1 MIIGIP
7 KEIKTHEY
15 RVGMTPSGVAELKND
30 AHTILVEAGAGEGS
44 GFTDNEYLD
53 ADADIVDK
61 ETIFERSE
69 LIVKVKEPLPS
80 EYHLMKEGLAIF
92 TYLHLAPNRELTQLL
107 LRQKIT
113 GLGYETLQKNGMLPL
128 LVPMSAIAGR
138 MAPLVGSYYLQRP
151 HGGNGV
157 LPTGIAGSRPAKA
170 VILGAGVVGFN
181 AARVCAGL
189 EMETIVINRSIE
201 RLERLGELFMGKIKT
216 LPLTPQHVKEE
227 IRDADIVVGA
237 ILVPGAKTPIL
248 ITRSMLGTMKKGAV
262 IVDVSIDQ
270 GGCAETSRPT
280 THSDPIYEVAGI
292 VHYMVANMPGAYP
305 RTATLAL
312 TDATLPY
319 IKALAVMGIEGAL
332 KKDTTIRSALNT
344 WGGEIVHEGLAQ
356 IYKAQNNTAAFNS

>member
-7 KEIKTHEY
+7 KEIKSNEY

-30 AHTILVEAGAGEGS
+30 GHTILVESGAGEGS

-53 ADADIVDK
+53 TDADVVNR
-61 ETIFERSE
+61 ETVFERSE
-69 LIVKVKEPLPS
+69 LIVKVKEPVPS
-80 EYHLMKEGLAIF
+80 EYTLLKEGVAIF

-107 LRQKIT
+107 LRKKIT

-151 HGGNGV
+151 HGGTGV
-157 LPTGIAGSRPAKA
+157 LPSGIAGIRPAKA

-181 AARVCAGL
+181 AARTCAGL
-189 EMETIVINRSIE
+189 EMETIVINRGIE

-216 LPLTPQHVKEE
+216 LPLTPQYIKQE

-237 ILVPGAKTPIL
+237 ILVPGERTPLL
-248 ITRSMLGTMKKGAV
+248 ITRIMLETMKKGAV

-280 THSDPIYEVAGI
+280 THTDPVYEVAG
-292 VHYMVANMPGAYP
+292 VLHYMVANMPGAYP
-305 RTATLAL
+305 RTSTLAL
-312 TDATLPY
+312 THATLPY
-319 IKALAVMGIEGAL
+319 IKVLAAKGIEGAIRE
-332 KKDTTIRSALNT
+332 DTAITTALNT
-344 WGGEIVHEGLAQ
+344 YRGEIVHEGLAQ
-356 IYKAQNNTAAFNS
+356 AFKT

>member
-15 RVGMTPSGVAELKND
+15 RVGMTPSGVAELKLD
-30 AHTILVEAGAGEGS
+30 GHTILVESGAGEGS

-53 ADADIVDK
+53 TDADVVDR
-61 ETIFERSE
+61 ETVFERSE

-80 EYHLMKEGLAIF
+80 EYHLIKEGVAIF

-107 LRQKIT
+107 LRKKIT

-151 HGGNGV
+151 HGGTGV
-157 LPTGIAGSRPAKA
+157 LPSGIAGIRPAKA

-181 AARVCAGL
+181 AARTCAGL
-189 EMETIVINRSIE
+189 EMETIVINRGVE

-216 LPLTPQHVKEE
+216 LPLTPQHIKQEM
-227 IRDADIVVGA
+227 RDADIVIGA
-237 ILVPGAKTPIL
+237 ILVPGERTPLL
-248 ITRSMLGTMKKGAV
+248 ITRVMLETMKKGAV

-280 THSDPIYEVAGI
+280 THTDPVYEVAG
-292 VHYMVANMPGAYP
+292 VLHYMVANMPGAYP
-305 RTATLAL
+305 HTSTLAL
-312 TDATLPY
+312 TNATLPY
-319 IKALAVMGIEGAL
+319 IKVLAAKGIEGA
-332 KKDTTIRSALNT
+332 IREDATMRTALNT
-344 WGGEIVHEGLAQ
+344 HRGEIVHEGLAQ
-356 IYKAQNNTAAFNS
+356 AYKSQNSTVTFNK

>member
-30 AHTILVEAGAGEGS
+30 AHTILVESGAGEGS

-53 ADADIVDK
+53 ADADIVDR

-80 EYHLMKEGLAIF
+80 EYHLMKEGVAIF

-107 LRQKIT
+107 LRKKIT
-113 GLGYETLQKNGMLPL
+113 GLAYETLQKNGMLPL

-151 HGGNGV
+151 HGGSGV
-157 LPTGIAGSRPAKA
+157 LPTGIAGSKPAKA

-189 EMETIVINRSIE
+189 EMETIVINRGIE
-201 RLERLGELFMGKIKT
+201 RLERLGELFMGRIKT
-216 LPLTPQHVKEE
+216 LPLTPQHIKEE
-227 IRDADIVVGA
+227 IRDADIIVGA
-237 ILVPGAKTPIL
+237 ILVPGARTPIL
-248 ITRSMLGTMKKGAV
+248 ITTGMLATMKKGAV

-270 GGCAETSRPT
+270 GGCTETSRPT
-280 THSDPIYEVAGI
+280 THTDPVYTVDGI

-305 RTATLAL
+305 RTSTLAL

-319 IKALAVMGIEGAL
+319 IKALAARGIEGAL
-332 KKDTTIRSALNT
+332 TQDTAIRSALNT
-344 WGGEIVHEGLAQ
+344 WGGEIVHERLAQ
-356 IYKAQNNTAAFNS
+356 VYLTQNSKATFDR